1 VLRLADFGVRLH
13 SLNLIVN
20 EMAWMEPE
28 RQAIARKVADTVRE
42 GYQLVRAKPGDAAP
56 LFGKIFP
63 DFAPRYVQVSL
74 QIVARQLAV
83 PIGSQTRLGWE
94 DTLKALSSLG
104 LLARAVSAEEVAIF
118 D

>member
-1 VLRLADFGVRLH
+1 LRLY

-20 EMAWMEPE
+20 EMAWMAPD
-28 RQAIARKVADTVRE
+28 RQAIARKISEAVIE
-42 GYQLVRAKPGDAAP
+42 GYQLVRDKPAEAATI
-56 LFGKIFP
+56 FGKLFP
-63 DFAPRYVQVSL
+63 NLAPRYVDVSMP
-74 QIVARQLAV
+74 IVARQLAL

-104 LLARAVSAEEVAIF
+104 LLARAVSAEEVAIY